1 LPIMDWSMSLV
12 RRTSPVESHPV
23 FNSWAGLGAVP
34 VTGNADEIESGID
47 LQLAG
52 QVAEKDC
59 RAFQHAEQNYLLT
72 FIIPVDVGA
81 HLSHTLGDLFT
92 SKEYL
97 QLRHGVSY

>member
-1 LPIMDWSMSLV
+1 MSLV
-12 RRTSPVESHPV
+12 RRTSPVESHPGLQ
-23 FNSWAGLGAVP
+23 FLGRAGSVS
-34 VTGNADEIESGID
+34 VTRNANEIESGID

-52 QVAEKDC
+52 QVAEKNC
-59 RAFQHAEQNYLLT
+59 RAFQHAEQNDLLT
-72 FIIPVDVGA
+72 CIVPVDVCA